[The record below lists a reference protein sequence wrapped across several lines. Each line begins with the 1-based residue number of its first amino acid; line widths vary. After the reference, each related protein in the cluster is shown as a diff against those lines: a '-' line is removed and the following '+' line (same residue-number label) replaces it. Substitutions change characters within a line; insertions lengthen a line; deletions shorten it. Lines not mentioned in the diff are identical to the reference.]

1 MPTIQQLPPATQASG
16 ADELP
21 ISQNGVTRSVSVGD
35 LLAGTQPVVSLGT
48 GQLLGRVSLGPG
60 GPEPVTLGTGV
71 AVAESALVATGADHS
86 GFAIAA
92 VLLDTDQVVLNH
104 AGSPMLL
111 PLASLRGLFTA
122 GVNVT
127 IDRFGVISFD
137 GSAGSSTS
145 TPTLDGAT
153 LSVAFPT
160 SPTGLIAGT
169 LWNNQGVLCVVS
181 DPSAVGS

>member
-16 ADELP
+16 TDELP

-35 LLAGTQPVVSLGT
+35 LLASTQPAVSLAT

-60 GPEPVTLGTGV
+60 GPEPVPLGIGV
-71 AVAESALVATGADHS
+71 AVTGNALVATGADH
-86 GFAIAA
+86 GNFAVAA
-92 VLLDTDQVVLNH
+92 VLLTTDQVVLNH
-104 AGSPMLL
+104 GGSPMLL

-122 GVNVT
+122 GTNVT
-127 IDRFGVISFD
+127 IDPSGVISFN
-137 GSAGSSTS
+137 GVSTS

-153 LSVAFPT
+153 LSVVFPT
-160 SPTGLIAGT
+160 APTGLAAGT

-181 DPSAVGS
+181 NPL